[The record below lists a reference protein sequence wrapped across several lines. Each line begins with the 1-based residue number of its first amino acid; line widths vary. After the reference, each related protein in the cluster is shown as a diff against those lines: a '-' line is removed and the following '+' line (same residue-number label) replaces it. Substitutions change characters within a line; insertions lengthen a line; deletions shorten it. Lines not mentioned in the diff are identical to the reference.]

1 MLSKL
6 WSGHPVGWQEWGPL
20 LQAFIAFAWIIYGA
34 ESWLD
39 VRQHKLF
46 DVKKKPAELTY
57 VQQDEFDKAQKCTC
71 GGTGLAV
78 RREGDRE
85 LSAPALH
92 MPALTLCHRA

>member
-6 WSGHPVGWQEWGPL
+6 WSGHAFGWQEWGPL

-57 VQQDEFDKAQKCTC
+57 VQQDEFEKAQKCTFVWVAA
-71 GGTGLAV
+71 GLTG
-78 RREGDRE
+78 RPRWEIG
-85 LSAPALH
+85 S
-92 MPALTLCHRA
+92 